1 LTFVIKL
8 SLCPHVCQRGKGNE
22 FFFHGIG
29 MPVKKSCKYNKFSDK
44 GQPLKLQGIN
54 NHVVPVLMH
63 WQILLNLLPLINFVE

>member
-1 LTFVIKL
+1 
-8 SLCPHVCQRGKGNE
+8 
-22 FFFHGIG
+22 

-54 NHVVPVLMH
+54 NRVVPVLMH